1 MEIFTWIKKIRKF
14 KGKFTLKNP
23 SYYKKDKKQKNTMRF
38 FPAWEGISEEHS
50 EGHPKGQFPPHMGGY
65 KDRLCGLFFFV
76 IFLKYILIMIQKLL
90 RTGEKYIICI
100 KKFYGGKIL

>member
-1 MEIFTWIKKIRKF
+1 MWRYPPRICQAVSSPYGRGYRVNSCRLGRGAGFLPVR
-14 KGKFTLKNP
+14 
-23 SYYKKDKKQKNTMRF
+23 
-38 FPAWEGISEEHS
+38 EGVSEEHS

>member
-38 FPAWEGISEEHS
+38 FPAWEGI
-50 EGHPKGQFPPHMGGY
+50 KTAFA
-65 KDRLCGLFFFV
+65 DFFFFA

-90 RTGEKYIICI
+90 RTGGKYIICI
-100 KKFYGGKIL
+100 KEKIYGGKIYERKS